1 MAADPGA
8 FLCID
13 TTTADVYTARASLCL
28 HPAFSLCARGDQF
41 GPGEPLRDAK
51 IALEEARV
59 FDWRFQL

>member
-1 MAADPGA
+1 MASYCGRPQGDSLTRFRPRVLA
-8 FLCID
+8 
-13 TTTADVYTARASLCL
+13 AR
-28 HPAFSLCARGDQF
+28 ARGDQF